1 MVRNSNG
8 EVVAGLA
15 NIHQGTVNVKPKIA
29 EAWTLLEALK
39 WCSAQQLNFNQ
50 IEIDCLNLVQH
61 SNTINDNISDYGG
74 VIDCIQT
81 VLSSFPNVSQVHTV
95 VHNLAKFSLTVL
107 LQNHFELLFGLVEEQ
122 HLRKTDEDRKQK
134 VQHR

>member
-39 WCSAQQLNFNQ
+39 WCSAQQLNINQ
-50 IEIDCLNLVQH
+50 IEIDCLNLIQH

-74 VIDCIQT
+74 LID
-81 VLSSFPNVSQVHTV
+81 S
-95 VHNLAKFSLTVL
+95 VL

-122 HLRKTDEDRKQK
+122 HLRKTDEDHKQK